1 MFVFAWCGPNWESYN
16 FAATTDP
23 RNVYLMM
30 TPEEVSQS
38 TIENK
43 TTGDSKLEVEVGRFF
58 GESNLMATTFSI
70 LHFGAVIWIGLF
82 GLWNWNLWDPSLI
95 DLGPPI
101 ISRLNISGFLYKNAG
116 DKTPLLYKSSLSRL
130 TNLGCWP
137 RHRRRGA
144 TPRAEGGTIIASSS
158 SPS

>member
-43 TTGDSKLEVEVGRFF
+43 TTGDSELEVEVGRFF

-101 ISRLNISGFLYKNAG
+101 ISRLNFLVSSTRTPVIKLPSCINLRCHDWRISVVDRA
-116 DKTPLLYKSSLSRL
+116 TAAVE
-130 TNLGCWP
+130 P
-137 RHRRRGA
+137 RPG
-144 TPRAEGGTIIASSS
+144 PREAQ
-158 SPS
+158 